1 MRTILAVLFVFSTA
15 WAAAS
20 AASDGF
26 ARVTQSLTPHV
37 HLVIR
42 PEAVNAPYEGNSIVI
57 EQSDGLVVVDA
68 GGAPPAGEA
77 IVKQIKS
84 FSSKPVKFLIYTH
97 YHGDHNLGA
106 GAFLKA
112 WPNVVIISTAATR
125 ANMTGKPFD
134 YVKTYGKDYA
144 GEIDYAKGQAADVK
158 LPPEVRAGWQQY
170 VDVGDSIVKG
180 YGALTAYPAALT
192 FSDKIEIPDAQTP
205 VQVMFLGKANTDG
218 DAVIWV
224 PSERV
229 LCSGDIVV
237 APIPYAAASYPG
249 DWLGVLEKLKA
260 FDFAVLV
267 PGHGEPMSDRTYL
280 DKLIVALTDIRAQVA
295 PLAKQGLKPEEIAKK
310 TDFEKVKA
318 AFAGN
323 NRWRRFLLNSFFLV
337 SIVKNA
343 AAEARGEPIVQG
355 TS

>member
-1 MRTILAVLFVFSTA
+1 MRHILALLLVL
-15 WAAAS
+15 S
-20 AASDGF
+20 AAHAGSDGF
-26 ARVTQSLTPHV
+26 ARVTQPLTPHV

-42 PEAVNAPYEGNSIVI
+42 PVATNAPYEGNSIVI

-68 GGAPPAGEA
+68 GGAPPAGDA
-77 IVKQIKS
+77 IVRQIKS
-84 FSSKPVKFLIYTH
+84 FSAKPVKFLIYTH

-106 GAFLKA
+106 GAFLTA
-112 WPNVVIISTAATR
+112 WPHVVIVSTAATR
-125 ANMTGKPFD
+125 ASMTGKPMA
-134 YVKTYGKDYA
+134 YIKTYGKDYA
-144 GEIDYAKGQAADVK
+144 GEIDYAKKQASDDK

-180 YGALTAYPAALT
+180 YANLTAYPATLT
-192 FSDKIEIPDAQTP
+192 FEDKLEIPDAMTP

-229 LCSGDIVV
+229 LCTGDIVV
-237 APIPYAAASYPG
+237 SPIPYAAASYPQE
-249 DWLGVLEKLKA
+249 WIGVLEQLKA

-267 PGHGEPMSDRTYL
+267 PGHGEPMTDRSYL
-280 DKLIVALTDIRAQVA
+280 DKVIVALKDIRAQVT
-295 PLAKQGLKPEEIAKK
+295 PLAKQGLSPEDIAKK
-310 TDFEKVKA
+310 TDFEKIKLS
-318 AFAGN
+318 FAGN
-323 NRWRRFLLNSFFLV
+323 DPWRRFLLKAFFLD
-337 SIVKNA
+337 SMVKNA